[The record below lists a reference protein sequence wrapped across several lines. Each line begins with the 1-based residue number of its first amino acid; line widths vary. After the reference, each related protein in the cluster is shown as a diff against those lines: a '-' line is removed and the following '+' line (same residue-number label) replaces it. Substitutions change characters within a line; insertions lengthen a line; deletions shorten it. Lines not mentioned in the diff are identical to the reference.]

1 MMEVRGIFFL
11 FSSRRKFIRKVCQR
25 RAANECLVDTR
36 FSSFRTIETTIETR
50 YRGQFF

>member
-1 MMEVRGIFFL
+1 MGFFFFFL
-11 FSSRRKFIRKVCQR
+11 LVANLFEKFV
-25 RAANECLVDTR
+25 NECLVDTR